1 MVCEFLIEG
10 DTFTSYVTK
19 REYKINFRFNCDS
32 KYVIYLVSCT
42 CCGVHYV
49 GSTITKFRVRFNN
62 RKSKIRRHCRLA
74 EEEKTR
80 DDLIYRHFNGTGH
93 LRLDRVKL
101 QIINGC
107 ASEERL
113 REREAQWAYKIK
125 SIAPQGL
132 DVEDFTSM

>member
-1 MVCEFLIEG
+1 MFKG
-10 DTFTSYVTK
+10 DAFTSYVTT

-42 CCGVHYV
+42 CCGVPYIS
-49 GSTITKFRVRFNN
+49 STISKFGVRFNN
-62 RKSKIRRHCRLA
+62 LNPKIRRYSTLT

-80 DDLIYRHFNGTGH
+80 DDLIYRHCNGTGH
-93 LRLDRVKL
+93 LGFDHVKV
-101 QIINGC
+101 QIIDGC

-113 REREAQWAYKIK
+113 REREAQWAYRIK

-132 DVEDFTSM
+132 NVKDFTSI